1 MKEIDL
7 KLKLFAG
14 RAINAEGYGD
24 IAPLTVREVVDVG
37 YSEYMKCLN
46 IMTLTTKDFLDDTP
60 EELHVLELLIIYGG
74 QEIESAFEQAL
85 ALFLHGEIILDKD
98 ECRAFVKKNEDEIN
112 VVTKDNYHEIQE
124 VIKWQNYINS
134 FEEKNL
140 ESNFDPVDEET
151 RKLKEQMD
159 AVAKRRDELKKKQNQ
174 NSNSDEEDEG
184 DIDFFDILSAISSKS
199 YSVNELN
206 ALDLTV
212 YQVYRKFKRMEII
225 DQYDISI
232 KSILAGAKDVKLK
245 HWSSKS

>member
-24 IAPLTVREVVDVG
+24 IEPLTVREIVDLG

-46 IMTLTTKDFLDDTP
+46 IMTLTKQDFLDDAP
-60 EELHVLELLIIYGG
+60 EELHVLELLMIYGG
-74 QEIESAFEQAL
+74 QEIESAFEEAL
-85 ALFLHGEIILDKD
+85 ALFLHGEVIIDKD
-98 ECRAFVKKNEDEIN
+98 ECRAFVKKSEDDIG

-159 AVAKRRDELKKKQNQ
+159 AVAKRRDELKKKQKQ
-174 NSNSDEEDEG
+174 NSISDEDEEG